1 MNPLYLPI
9 THASGYIDEINE
21 NKYIIFDSVDKNK
34 ELLKKYNEVF
44 DGIKDKT
51 KEISNDEWD
60 YEKDYMKIKF
70 D

>member
-34 ELLKKYNEVF
+34 ELLKKYNDVF
-44 DGIKDKT
+44 DGIMDKT
-51 KEISNDEWD
+51 KETSNDE
-60 YEKDYMKIKF
+60 
-70 D
+70 